1 MKLRRIALALAVM
14 PALLSWNCSAA
25 TAVDPKLL
33 PQESACAERGLSPS
47 RDGVNGVVQ
56 VRKNACPALWNKV
69 GFDKQGGYLVAYP
82 VWVSEPQQ
90 EFREKVG
97 LGVLFFL
104 AVLLVVVYALKR
116 AYWKGVH

>member
-1 MKLRRIALALAVM
+1 M
-14 PALLSWNCSAA
+14 
-25 TAVDPKLL
+25 
-33 PQESACAERGLSPS
+33 
-47 RDGVNGVVQ
+47 NGVVQ